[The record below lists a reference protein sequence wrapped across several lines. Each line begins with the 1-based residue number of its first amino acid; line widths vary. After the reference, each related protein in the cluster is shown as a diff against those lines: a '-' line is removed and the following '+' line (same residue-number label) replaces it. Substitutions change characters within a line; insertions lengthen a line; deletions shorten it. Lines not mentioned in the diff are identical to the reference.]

1 MSLFSHNP
9 YCSYKDIK
17 VELDLLSYATKF
29 DINKSTTC

>member
-1 MSLFSHNP
+1 MSLFSHYP

-17 VELDLLSYATKF
+17 VELDLLSYATKS